1 MEAEPSGEPV
11 RTALV
16 PVGGAAD
23 NLIRFFFPAER
34 KTSLGS
40 SDDDATNGSI
50 GSTHR
55 RS

>member
-23 NLIRFFFPAER
+23 NLIRFFFQRRGKHLWDQVTTTQQMAE
-34 KTSLGS
+34 
-40 SDDDATNGSI
+40 
-50 GSTHR
+50 
-55 RS
+55 